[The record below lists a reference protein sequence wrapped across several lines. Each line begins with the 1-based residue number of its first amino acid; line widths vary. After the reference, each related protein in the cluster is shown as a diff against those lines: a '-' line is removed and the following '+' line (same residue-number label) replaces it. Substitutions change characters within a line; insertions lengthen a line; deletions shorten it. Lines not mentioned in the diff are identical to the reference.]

1 MPGVTSKAATDSG
14 EEESGAQRELLE
26 KRLREA
32 EEAAKEAAREM
43 EGVVAGLREEQV

>member
-1 MPGVTSKAATDSG
+1 MNQLTLRGFDP
-14 EEESGAQRELLE
+14 ELE

-43 EGVVAGLREEQV
+43 EGVVAGWREEQVGRVLLLLLLF